1 MASKQAVRQL
11 KDYEV
16 LGVGALRRQA
26 LLTAAGDAELVTYP
40 ALIAPGQSEIYE
52 ALLRETLAW
61 LKPREVRSAPL
72 PQPVGE
78 FLLEALLE
86 VLRREFPQTTAYL
99 KGGLREL
106 LKDYLNEVPWQ
117 GPLLSAHFRYWPVF
131 LKRKFQDARLYL
143 IAQKEWLWSYLSF
156 ADFGLPP
163 KEAGRLIVNPS
174 LQSLYTE
181 EEVEEVQLS
190 PGLTVFYYDYSGN
203 KLREYKMDLWD
214 AAIVDSLQEDRKFT
228 LNQLLDQ
235 LLMMELDSQLPR
247 EEWQKRL
254 SELQG
259 QGIVIVL

>member
-1 MASKQAVRQL
+1 MTSKQEKRQL

-16 LGVGALRRQA
+16 LGVGALRRQQ
-26 LLTAAGDAELVTYP
+26 LLTTAFDAELITYP
-40 ALIAPGQSEIYE
+40 ALIAAGQSELYE

-61 LKPREVRSAPL
+61 LKPREVRTAPL

-78 FLLEALLE
+78 FLPEVLLE
-86 VLRREFPQTTAYL
+86 ILRREFPQTAAYL

-106 LKDYLNEVPWQ
+106 LKDYLKEVPWQ

-131 LKRKFQDARLYL
+131 LKRKFQDSRLYL
-143 IAQKEWLWSYLSF
+143 IAQKEWLWTYLSF

-163 KEAGRLIVNPS
+163 AEVGRLVVNPS

-181 EEVEEVQLS
+181 DEVEEVQLA
-190 PGLTVFYYDYSGN
+190 PGLTVFYYNYASSQLG
-203 KLREYKMDLWD
+203 EYKMDLWD

-228 LNQLLDQ
+228 QDQLLDQ

-247 EEWQKRL
+247 EEWLIKL
-254 SELQG
+254 SQLQS
-259 QGIVIVL
+259 QGIVLVL